1 MDKEKWNFGLAIA
14 AIVIALMAAGFTAAQ
29 WYEARQTRIDDE
41 KHFDI
46 ARQDAAKASSD
57 QQAQVERSAA
67 SAERSAKSSE
77 KSTDVAGDSLRLSRQ
92 VFQTSERAFIHVKQI
107 TFVVEPNKPAKVI
120 VQFENVGRT
129 TAKGTRCMA
138 NIRLGNTPLTE
149 VPQNVLPSVLRTP
162 MDLVAGDIRELP
174 VATTSAVPE
183 SEINSLKSG
192 ARYLYTFGH
201 IEYKDIFAHPHRST
215 FCALFS
221 ADDPSRA
228 LACPFSNTVD

>member
-129 TAKGTRCMA
+129 TAKPNTLYGEHSPREHSSDRSPPGRASIRATDPNGPRSRRHKGVACGHDQRCPRVR
-138 NIRLGNTPLTE
+138 NKQSQERGS
-149 VPQNVLPSVLRTP
+149 VPVHLRAHR
-162 MDLVAGDIRELP
+162 VQ
-174 VATTSAVPE
+174 
-183 SEINSLKSG
+183 
-192 ARYLYTFGH
+192 RYLCPPPQKH
-201 IEYKDIFAHPHRST
+201 ILRPVQRGRPQQ
-215 FCALFS
+215 S
-221 ADDPSRA
+221 ASV
-228 LACPFSNTVD
+228 PFLEHC